1 MISCMSDLPSQE
13 SQESQPAPGAAEVSL
28 ESTLLAVARGLRR
41 GWASAIGHTGL
52 SPHQARALRLILS
65 DGPIRPGMLAE
76 RLRVTPRSVTEV
88 VDALV
93 ERALVERRP
102 DPDDRRAMIVSISAA
117 GRRLADEIAAIRRA
131 HTRTVFDS
139 VLNREE
145 QHTLDALLG
154 RLAAHLWP

>member
-1 MISCMSDLPSQE
+1 MSDTPPQK
-13 SQESQPAPGAAEVSL
+13 ESQPVSIAAEASL
-28 ESTLLAVARGLRR
+28 ESALLAVARGLRR
-41 GWASAIGHTGL
+41 GWASAIAHTGL

-102 DPDDRRAMIVSISAA
+102 DPDDRRAMIVTISAA
-117 GRRLADEIAAIRRA
+117 GQSLADEIAAIRRA
-131 HTRTVFDS
+131 HTRKVFDS
-139 VLNREE
+139 VLSSEE
-145 QHTLDALLG
+145 QNTLAGLLG
-154 RLAAHLWP
+154 RLVDHLWP